1 MTGKEILRQHLHG
14 YSDEQF
20 EDDIKHF
27 PLSECLCALERVI
40 VANQSD
46 LTEVRAALEVA
57 TACINDIKFIC
68 SNYDLA
74 PAGKVRMAI
83 STALSQIDKL
93 NKD

>member
-1 MTGKEILRQHLHG
+1 MTGKKILRQHLHG

-57 TACINDIKFIC
+57 RKA
-68 SNYDLA
+68 L
-74 PAGKVRMAI
+74 GKVFNLNTGDAMAQRI
-83 STALSQIDKL
+83 SANALSQIDKL
-93 NKD
+93 NKEKI